1 MTKKT
6 TCSVS
11 TPATNDAVAR
21 RMPPQ
26 RFDTPTHG
34 RLKSFRRL
42 PMHVDLDAFTRQLAD
57 LIGRFADQGAKLG
70 EAARE
75 LQDGGAPPADSL
87 IEALA
92 AARLEFVELRAE
104 IVLAAETLG
113 VAVPDVVERAT
124 SLEPVLAAMATA
136 FESHRR
142 QSALEEE
149 RDRIVAVLHRVDGIG
164 HEDDDNF
171 GPLVTVKLK
180 AAELETAVRA
190 ATAADQVRSLATRA
204 QPFADLLTML
214 ESTEVLDDQKF
225 ASLEDSVAR
234 AFGRQITVAVAR
246 RRLLLPGQKRTA
258 QPRRAAPQR
267 RGPAPAPPA
276 PAPSAHE
283 PEHAAQPVAAE
294 PELVAREPDH
304 AAPEPVT
311 AKLELVASEPD
322 RAAPEPVA
330 LAPEPVALAPEPV
343 ALAPE
348 PVALAPEPVAA
359 EPQPA
364 TPEPARLADPMRVPE
379 PVRAVE
385 PEPIVQAPSQEPS
398 PAPPSTDEP
407 PPSAEPPPTHE
418 PPPVREREAVAA
430 TPSPAAQQS
439 VGSLGD
445 ASGTDQTAQWW
456 LAAWARWSGWKSS
469 LAFPEATRGELAK
482 YPYLLSV
489 PIQQSAEF
497 EEGLLAYGYSI
508 ILEHVEKQT
517 PGCVSNALDSLKTG
531 QMKPV
536 GTQLYEYLVAQGRLT
551 ETYPDFIKNVLKA
564 AVPEPGPWVQARMI
578 HSKDDTRVFQRPTA
592 RLGEPE
598 QKAQRFLAD
607 NQRFKEHAFTGTLEP
622 LTTRFF
628 LIQAELRDSHGVE
641 AKLTVD
647 GAPSDAG
654 LVAMVPAASKA
665 GKMDVRRFVAAGT
678 PVPGI
683 GRDYRALWFAVF
695 NADPVRK
702 TDFRLGLT
710 LRKDT
715 RGMRK

>member
-1 MTKKT
+1 
-6 TCSVS
+6 
-11 TPATNDAVAR
+11 
-21 RMPPQ
+21 
-26 RFDTPTHG
+26 
-34 RLKSFRRL
+34 
-42 PMHVDLDAFTRQLAD
+42 MHVDLDAFTRQLAD

-75 LQDGGAPPADSL
+75 LQDGGAPPAESL

-113 VAVPDVVERAT
+113 VAVPDVVEKAT

-149 RDRIVAVLHRVDGIG
+149 RSRIVAVLHRVDGIG
-164 HEDDDNF
+164 HQDDDNF

-180 AAELETAVRA
+180 AAEIEKAVRA
-190 ATAADQVRSLATRA
+190 VTDPEQVGSLATRA

-225 ASLEDSVAR
+225 SSLEDSVAR

-258 QPRRAAPQR
+258 QARRAAPQR
-267 RGPAPAPPA
+267 RAPAPEPPA
-276 PAPSAHE
+276 GE
-283 PEHAAQPVAAE
+283 PEQAAPQPESAAPEPVAAE
-294 PELVAREPDH
+294 PE
-304 AAPEPVT
+304 
-311 AKLELVASEPD
+311 

-330 LAPEPVALAPEPV
+330 LVAESVTVGAEPVALEPGPVAPEPEPVAPEPEPVAPEPEPVALA
-343 ALAPE
+343 A
-348 PVALAPEPVAA
+348 EPVAA

-364 TPEPARLADPMRVPE
+364 TPEPVRLADAMPVPE

-385 PEPIVQAPSQEPS
+385 PEPLVHAPSQAPPQEPS
-398 PAPPSTDEP
+398 PAPMSTDEP
-407 PPSAEPPPTHE
+407 PPFVETPPSL
-418 PPPVREREAVAA
+418 VREREAVVAA
-430 TPSPAAQQS
+430 PSPAAQQS

-456 LAAWARWSGWKSS
+456 LAAWARWSGWKGS
-469 LAFPEATRGELAK
+469 LAFAEATRGELAK

-517 PGCVSNALDSLKTG
+517 PGCVGNALDSLKTG

-551 ETYPDFIKNVLKA
+551 ETYPDFIKSVLKA
-564 AVPEPGPWVQARMI
+564 AVPEPGPWVQARII

-598 QKAQRFLAD
+598 QTAQRFLAD

-628 LIQAELRDSHGVE
+628 LIQAKLRDSHGVE
-641 AKLTVD
+641 ANLTVD

-654 LVAMVPAASKA
+654 LIATVPAASKA
-665 GKMDVRRFVAAGT
+665 GKMDVRRFAAAGT

-683 GRDYRALWFAVF
+683 GRDYGALWFAVF

>member
-1 MTKKT
+1 MTKQT
-6 TCSVS
+6 TCDVS
-11 TPATNDAVAR
+11 TPATTYPLAR

-34 RLKSFRRL
+34 RLESFCRL

-92 AARLEFVELRAE
+92 VTRLEFVELRAE
-104 IVLAAETLG
+104 IILAAETLG

-136 FESHRR
+136 LESHRR

-164 HEDDDNF
+164 HQDDDNF

-180 AAELETAVRA
+180 AAQLETAVRA
-190 ATAADQVRSLATRA
+190 ATDAEQVRSLATRA

-225 ASLEDSVAR
+225 SSLEESVAR

-246 RRLLLPGQKRTA
+246 RRLLLPGQRRTA

-267 RGPAPAPPA
+267 RAP
-276 PAPSAHE
+276 E
-283 PEHAAQPVAAE
+283 PEP
-294 PELVAREPDH
+294 PAREPEGTAPEPER
-304 AAPEPVT
+304 AAPERL
-311 AKLELVASEPD
+311 ALEPE

-330 LAPEPVALAPEPV
+330 LEPEPVATEPEP
-343 ALAPE
+343 AKPE

-359 EPQPA
+359 EPEPA
-364 TPEPARLADPMRVPE
+364 KPEPVRLADAMRVPE
-379 PVRAVE
+379 PVRAAE
-385 PEPIVQAPSQEPS
+385 SEPIIQAPSQEPS
-398 PAPPSTDEP
+398 PAQPPSYEPPTTYEP
-407 PPSAEPPPTHE
+407 PPA
-418 PPPVREREAVAA
+418 PVREREPVVVAT
-430 TPSPAAQQS
+430 TPSPVAQQS
-439 VGSLGD
+439 VGSLSD

-508 ILEHVEKQT
+508 ILEHVEKQS
-517 PGCVSNALDSLKTG
+517 PGCVGNALDSLKTG

-551 ETYPDFIKNVLKA
+551 ETYPDFIRNVLKA
-564 AVPEPGPWVQARMI
+564 AVPEPGPWAQARII
-578 HSKDDTRVFQRPTA
+578 HSKDDTRVFQRPTS

-598 QKAQRFLAD
+598 QRAQRFLAD

-641 AKLTVD
+641 VKLTVD
-647 GAPSDAG
+647 GVASDAG
-654 LVAMVPAASKA
+654 LVATVPAASKA
-665 GKMDVRRFVAAGT
+665 SKIDVRRFAAAGT

-702 TDFRLGLT
+702 TDFHLGLT